1 MHHQIDHFGC
11 QSMHAAKMLQT
22 MTCPAALDGCG
33 GRKGTGSD
41 ASSMDASQ
49 PSWRT
54 KGLAFLGPLPFSGA
68 CSWEASCDAT
78 PVLAHKRRLLSDEKI
93 LYAFP
98 MRVNQVQLAI
108 SSREKKPTSVVS
120 SLSPSV
126 PPVLAVRKVADTV
139 CHRWPSA

>member
-41 ASSMDASQ
+41 TSSMDASQ

-78 PVLAHKRRLLSDEKI
+78 PVLAHKRHLLSDEKI

-98 MRVNQVQLAI
+98 MRVNQVQLCY
-108 SSREKKPTSVVS
+108 
-120 SLSPSV
+120 L
-126 PPVLAVRKVADTV
+126 L
-139 CHRWPSA
+139 

>member
-41 ASSMDASQ
+41 PSSMDASQ
-49 PSWRT
+49 PSWHT

-98 MRVNQVQLAI
+98 MRVNQVQLRYLL
-108 SSREKKPTSVVS
+108 SGEKAVVS
-120 SLSPSV
+120 L
-126 PPVLAVRKVADTV
+126 
-139 CHRWPSA
+139 